1 MPLEDT
7 KPLNFTDVST
17 PLIHMIDVATSGT
30 GSVDVPTL
38 IAQTADVI
46 DTNLAARLHQKR

>member
-1 MPLEDT
+1 VVPLEDT

-17 PLIHMIDVATSGT
+17 PLIHMIDTATSST
-30 GSVDVPTL
+30 TPVNVPQL

-46 DTNLAARLHQKR
+46 DTNLSVRLQQK